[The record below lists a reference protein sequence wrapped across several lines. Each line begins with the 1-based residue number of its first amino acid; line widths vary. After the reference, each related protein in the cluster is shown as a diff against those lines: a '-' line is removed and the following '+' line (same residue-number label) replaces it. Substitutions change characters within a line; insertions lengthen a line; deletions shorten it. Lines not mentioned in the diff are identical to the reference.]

1 MPVEVYTS
9 DNDQIVHMDYI
20 DPWSVGDLLATVP
33 KQKEICEKLNHPVS
47 VVVNLLGTR
56 HIPPGVVRA
65 RESPL
70 LKSPQVQQIVA
81 VGGPAIAKVL
91 GDVVLKVVNFKKA
104 RFFDTKEDAMKYLRE
119 SIANESLHS
128 AAPRN

>member
-33 KQKEICEKLNHPVS
+33 KQKEICDKLNHRVS
-47 VVVNLLGTR
+47 IVVNLLGTK

-70 LKSPQVQQIVA
+70 LRCPQVEQIVA

-91 GDVVLKVVNFKKA
+91 GDVVLKVVGFKKA
-104 RFFDTKEDAMKYLRE
+104 QFFDNKEDAMRFLRKNL
-119 SIANESLHS
+119 ANENMHP
-128 AAPRN
+128 AVPHN